1 MKAETF
7 SMQRIDEYKES
18 GQASALKARDYKDAT
33 DLIVLRGGY
42 RSMSSNK
49 EERTSSVRRL
59 TPTECLRLQGFPS
72 DWLDLGDWTDESG
85 KVHKETDTPKYKA
98 IGNSICLPFW
108 QFLARRICA
117 EYERDITMGGLFSGI
132 GGFELVFQR
141 SGAIPLFT
149 CEIEPYCNAV
159 LEKHFPEDDA

>member
-1 MKAETF
+1 
-7 SMQRIDEYKES
+7 
-18 GQASALKARDYKDAT
+18 
-33 DLIVLRGGY
+33 
-42 RSMSSNK
+42 MSSNK

-159 LEKHFPEDDA
+159 LERHFPEDDA

>member
-42 RSMSSNK
+42 RNMSSNK

-59 TPTECLRLQGFPS
+59 TPTECLRLQGFPD
-72 DWLDLGDWTDESG
+72 DWLDLGDWTDENG

-117 EYERDITMGGLFSGI
+117 EYERDITMGSLFDGISG
-132 GGFELVFQR
+132 FPLVFSR
-141 SGAIPLFT
+141 CGAVPIWAS
-149 CEIEPYCNAV
+149 EIEPFCIAV
-159 LEKHFPEDDA
+159 SKKHFGNE